1 MGEKKRR
8 KKGKKTERF
17 FFAFNGIIYGGDR
30 FPLFCSP
37 PPSQEDVFMVKAVD
51 LGKLVKVKIRHDNQG
66 IGSAWFLD
74 RIEVEDGKRKKR

>member
-1 MGEKKRR
+1 M
-8 KKGKKTERF
+8 F
-17 FFAFNGIIYGGDR
+17 
-30 FPLFCSP
+30 S
-37 PPSQEDVFMVKAVD
+37 VKAVD